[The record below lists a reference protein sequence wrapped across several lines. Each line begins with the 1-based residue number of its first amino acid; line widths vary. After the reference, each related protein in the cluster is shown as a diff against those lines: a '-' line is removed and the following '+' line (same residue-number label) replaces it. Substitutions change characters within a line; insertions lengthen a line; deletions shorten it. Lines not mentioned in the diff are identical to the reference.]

1 MDVLAN
7 LLDGPR
13 GRDAYLL
20 RLIMEPPWAVRV
32 QDRAPIG
39 LIALLR
45 GAAWVVPEHGAPV
58 RLEAGSVAVLR
69 GPDSFTFA
77 DAPATS
83 PQVVIHPG
91 RRRTT
96 PDGEDLDGAMDLGVR
111 TWGNDPEGSALALI
125 GCYQVS
131 GEVSRRLL
139 DALPTVLV
147 LTPQI
152 WDSPLLPLLGTEIAK
167 DEPGQQAVLDR
178 LFDLLLIAAVR
189 AWFARPES
197 NAPVWYRAHADPI
210 VGRALRALQAD
221 PSRPWTVG
229 ELARAAGVSRALF
242 ARRFAELVGEPPMTY
257 LTGWRLALAAD
268 LLQDPDTTV
277 ESVARR
283 VGYSNG
289 FALSTAFKRVRGVS
303 PAQHRRRAG
312 SLPHQA
318 DLSEPA

>member
-1 MDVLAN
+1 M
-7 LLDGPR
+7 
-13 GRDAYLL
+13 
-20 RLIMEPPWAVRV
+20 
-32 QDRAPIG
+32 
-39 LIALLR
+39 
-45 GAAWVVPEHGAPV
+45 
-58 RLEAGSVAVLR
+58 
-69 GPDSFTFA
+69 
-77 DAPATS
+77 
-83 PQVVIHPG
+83 
-91 RRRTT
+91 
-96 PDGEDLDGAMDLGVR
+96 
-111 TWGNDPEGSALALI
+111 
-125 GCYQVS
+125 
-131 GEVSRRLL
+131 
-139 DALPTVLV
+139 LV

-221 PSRPWTVG
+221 PSRPWTVA

-268 LLQDPDTTV
+268 LLHDPGTTV
-277 ESVARR
+277 ESVAHR

-312 SLPHQA
+312 SLHHQA
-318 DLSEPA
+318 DSSEPT